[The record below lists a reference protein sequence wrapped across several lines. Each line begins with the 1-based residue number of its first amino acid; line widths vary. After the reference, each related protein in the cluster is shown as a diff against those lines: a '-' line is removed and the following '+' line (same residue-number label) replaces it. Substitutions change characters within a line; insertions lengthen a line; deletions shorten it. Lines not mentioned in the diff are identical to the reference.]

1 MITLPLGKS
10 RAGVRGFYRFRPEIF
25 TAKSQNISPRRVL
38 LRPQASSLAPVPRVC
53 KSHHLGWDGFS
64 RLVGMATLDLSLSP
78 PRHPESLLAWLAWGR
93 AVASHSRNPFKGR
106 GSPGG
111 LELLWSLPCRSP
123 LACEQSCFL
132 PSLGSS
138 GLKLGGTLWDRE
150 DTRAGRTCGWLL
162 PKYRVGGNREL
173 ERGRSCPSH
182 AKGMGFEVKSGCE
195 SQLCYPSMWFK
206 LPKLIF
212 NFCICKMHI
221 NIPLQA
227 EK

>member
-1 MITLPLGKS
+1 
-10 RAGVRGFYRFRPEIF
+10 
-25 TAKSQNISPRRVL
+25 
-38 LRPQASSLAPVPRVC
+38 
-53 KSHHLGWDGFS
+53 
-64 RLVGMATLDLSLSP
+64 MATLDLSLSP
-78 PRHPESLLAWLAWGR
+78 PRHPEFLLAWLARGL

-162 PKYRVGGNREL
+162 PKYRVGGTESW
-173 ERGRSCPSH
+173 RGEGLVQVMQKAWALRSNLAVSH
-182 AKGMGFEVKSGCE
+182 SSVTHQCDLSY
-195 SQLCYPSMWFK
+195 L
-206 LPKLIF
+206 
-212 NFCICKMHI
+212 N
-221 NIPLQA
+221 
-227 EK
+227 